1 MCQYGWGD
9 RVEYADGITKL
20 EESLQINP
28 KKHEAIWYL
37 GNAHTSYAFLT
48 PDQDLANE
56 SFEKA
61 AVYFQQAADEVFF
74 FLLWNHIARALL
86 YSMFVI

>member
-20 EESLQINP
+20 EESLLINP

-48 PDQDLANE
+48 ADQDVANE

-61 AVYFQQAADEVFF
+61 AVYFQQAVDEVFF
-74 FLLWNHIARALL
+74 FLL
-86 YSMFVI
+86 